1 LKKWFFKDEKIHWSE
16 LKRKKRP
23 DPFSFS
29 SKNAVSGGPQI
40 GPGRIEKIDRL
51 NLENAKSAFGG
62 REQEF
67 RAGIGGGPELRP
79 NSLNKKI
86 NIEAVFHS
94 FWETFLRRF
103 FQRRRARFV
112 AYHCAQFY
120 HRNQRFFER
129 AARKGRSGELPNNDK
144 AIGSTDN
151 AKADNAGAGD
161 AGADDAKAD
170 NARTDNAKAGAPRIS
185 VHPKGRIFPQQ
196 KSKCQKKLK
205 IRQTHPS

>member
-1 LKKWFFKDEKIHWSE
+1 MKKWFFKDEKIHWSE

-40 GPGRIEKIDRL
+40 WPGRIEKIDRL

-67 RAGIGGGPELRP
+67 RAGIGGGPELSP
-79 NSLNKKI
+79 NIRNKKI

-103 FQRRRARFV
+103 FQQRRARFV
-112 AYHCAQFY
+112 AYHCTQFY
-120 HRNQRFFER
+120 HAIEISAFLNGRRGR
-129 AARKGRSGELPNNDK
+129 AAAASCLITTKPLAARIMQRRIMQGRGMQGRMTQKRTMQERTMQRRGRRAFLFTQK
-144 AIGSTDN
+144 AASFPSKKAS
-151 AKADNAGAGD
+151 AKKN
-161 AGADDAKAD
+161 
-170 NARTDNAKAGAPRIS
+170 
-185 VHPKGRIFPQQ
+185 
-196 KSKCQKKLK
+196 
-205 IRQTHPS
+205 

>member
-1 LKKWFFKDEKIHWSE
+1 LGDFFASIF
-16 LKRKKRP
+16 P
-23 DPFSFS
+23 T
-29 SKNAVSGGPQI
+29 AAGQI
-40 GPGRIEKIDRL
+40 CGLPLYAIL
-51 NLENAKSAFGG
+51 
-62 REQEF
+62 
-67 RAGIGGGPELRP
+67 P
-79 NSLNKKI
+79 
-86 NIEAVFHS
+86 
-94 FWETFLRRF
+94 
-103 FQRRRARFV
+103 
-112 AYHCAQFY
+112 YY
-120 HRNQRFFER
+120 RNQRFFER